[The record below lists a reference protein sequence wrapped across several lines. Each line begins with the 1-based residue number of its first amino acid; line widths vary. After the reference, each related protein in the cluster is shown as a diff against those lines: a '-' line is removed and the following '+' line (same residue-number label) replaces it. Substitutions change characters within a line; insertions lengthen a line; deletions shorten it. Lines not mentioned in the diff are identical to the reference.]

1 MHSAEGVRAPSAPGR
16 HSLSRIIAIVIASL
30 LATAGFTLS
39 PFPAHALTV
48 KDMEIRYNEVVNG
61 DFVLVGNGVLECE
74 TPVASNSGTCDQLH
88 NGVSSS
94 NPQIVNDSFLMSNV
108 NDAPALAAAGAANSS
123 QATVTVPSGA
133 KVVKAQLYWSG
144 STGVRRTDGANENRC
159 GSNARQ
165 ATLPEDTRGGYL
177 TQQPM
182 LQVGVSGQVTRVAP
196 GTVYTEPLAQLSA
209 TDVGYYSTGADVT
222 AAFAGIET
230 GSAQTISVGD
240 LWAAQGPNCYAG
252 WSLAVVYDFGT
263 FDPDNALTG
272 AREVTLY
279 DGHVRKFASDA
290 AADTMLFDG
299 FTALADTASIG
310 MTMYEGDLNISGDT
324 AKYTTSLT
332 GQATALKNTVTQA
345 ANNIGVSHANGSARY
360 AGNGSAAFTNANV
373 DVFTQDSVNLGG
385 TGAESLTLQLETA
398 GDSFLIQN
406 AILSVPVARVLI
418 DKSANGTDDTQTRVA
433 GAPAAFTIR
442 VTNVGQVPLSNLDVS
457 DPLAP
462 DCAVTI
468 PGPIA
473 SGDIYEYTCETTAT
487 VAAYTNTATVTAAV
501 PGYDGD
507 ISDTDT
513 SRVEVSSIDV
523 VKTGALAGASAAGET
538 VDYTFVVT
546 NTGSVPLT
554 NVSLDDRLSGLSA
567 LSYDW
572 PAAAGTLAVGQ
583 SVTATAS
590 YVLTQ
595 ANVNSGKV
603 DNTVTATGTDPAGQT
618 PTDADSE
625 TVPVA
630 SASSIE
636 LIKSAALANGATGIA
651 GDTVDYTF
659 DVTNTGNTTLT
670 GVGIA
675 DPLDGLSALTFG
687 AWPAATGVLLP
698 GQAVSA
704 TATYTLTQADVD
716 AGRVDNTATT
726 TGTTPAGAPV
736 TDTDAA
742 TVPTAGQPGIALV
755 KTGALPNESTGAV
768 GDLIGYNF
776 VLTNTGSLTLSGVT
790 LTDALQGLSEIT
802 YGSWPAAA
810 GTLAPGQSVTATA
823 TYALTQ
829 ADVDAGTVDNTATAA
844 GTPST
849 GTPVSDEDGTT
860 VVVPQT
866 PRIDLVKT
874 GNVTSGTGA
883 LGDTVT
889 YEFTATNT
897 GNVTLTGVGV
907 TDELV
912 GLGALSYEWPAAT
925 GTLLPG
931 EAVTA
936 TATYRLTQAN
946 IDAGFVDNTATVT
959 GTPPTGAPVSDDD
972 DERIITISSPDIALE
987 KIGSLAD
994 AATGIAG
1001 DTVNYTFTVTNSGT
1015 ATLTGVDVTDALPGL
1030 SALTY
1035 GAWPG
1040 AAGTLSPGEQVT
1052 ATATYALSQA
1062 NVDAG
1067 FVDNTASVSG
1077 TPPTGEP
1084 VTDDDNVRVEVP
1096 AAPAIDLIK
1105 LGAFDAG
1112 FSAIAGDGVSYDF
1125 EVTNTG
1131 NVTLTDVTIT
1141 DPLPGL
1147 STLSYTWPG
1156 TAGVLAPGERALATA
1171 TYSLTQADVDAG
1183 EIANVAVATGATPG
1197 GETVDDPDSSTLD
1210 IPEGPAIQ
1218 IVKTGGLAE
1227 NAAGAAGDTVEY
1239 SFEVSNIGNVTLSG
1253 VELTDPLPGLT
1264 ELEFD
1269 AWPSVS
1275 GVLAPGE
1282 SVTAS
1287 ATYALSQADVDHGFV
1302 DNTAST
1308 RGTPPSGAEVSD
1320 SDIATVLIP
1329 ASPALSLVK
1338 TGTLGGGAA
1347 VGDDVEFT
1355 FVVSNTGNTTLT
1367 GVTILDSMA
1376 GLSALSFASWPA
1388 APGVLLPGEGVT
1400 ATASYTL
1407 TSADIDA
1414 GSVTNGAAATG
1425 TPPTGDPVSDSDAVV
1440 VEVPDP
1446 LAETGFAG
1454 VTTFLLLTALA
1465 LLAVGIGVRRIA
1477 RRTVRA

>member
-1 MHSAEGVRAPSAPGR
+1 MQLADGASAPSVSGR
-16 HSLSRIIAIVIASL
+16 HSLFRVFAIVLATL
-30 LATAGFTLS
+30 LVTAGFTLN

-61 DFVLVGNGVLECE
+61 DYVLVGNGVLECE
-74 TPVASNSGTCDQLH
+74 TSVASNSGSCDQLH

-108 NDAPALAAAGAANSS
+108 NDSAALESAGAANSS
-123 QATVTVPSGA
+123 RATVTVPNGA

-165 ATLPEDTRGGYL
+165 ATLPNNTRGGYL

-182 LQVGVSGQVTRVAP
+182 LQVGATGQITRVAP
-196 GTVYTEPLAQLSA
+196 GAVYTEPLADLSA
-209 TDVGYYSTGADVT
+209 SDVGYYSTGADVT
-222 AAFAGIET
+222 AAFANITT

-290 AADTMLFDG
+290 RADTMLFDG

-332 GQATALKNTVTQA
+332 QQATALKNPVTQA
-345 ANNIGVSHANGSARY
+345 SNNIGVSHANGSTRY
-360 AGNGSAAFTNANV
+360 AGNGTGAFTNANV
-373 DVFTQDSVNLGG
+373 DVFTQDSVDLGG
-385 TGAESLTLQLETA
+385 TGARSLTLQLETA

-418 DKSANGTDDTQTRVA
+418 DKSANGTDDSQTRVA
-433 GAPAAFTIR
+433 GTPAAFTIR
-442 VTNVGQVPLSNLDVS
+442 VTNVGQVPLSDLDVS
-457 DPLAP
+457 DSLAP

-473 SGDIYEYTCETTAT
+473 SGDFYEYTCEATAT
-487 VAAYTNTATVTAAV
+487 VAAYTNSATVTAAI

-513 SRVEVSSIDV
+513 SRVEVSGIDV
-523 VKTGALAGASAAGET
+523 VKTGSLTGASAVGET
-538 VDYTFVVT
+538 VDYTFVAT
-546 NTGSVPLT
+546 NTGSVPLA
-554 NVSLDDRLSGLSA
+554 NVSLDDRLPGLSPLTYA
-567 LSYDW
+567 W
-572 PAAAGTLAVGQ
+572 PAAAGTLAAGQ

-590 YVLTQ
+590 YTLTQ
-595 ANVNSGKV
+595 ADVNSGKV
-603 DNTVTATGTDPAGQT
+603 DNTVTARGTDPAGQT
-618 PTDADSE
+618 PTDVADE

-636 LIKSAALANGATGIA
+636 LIKSAALTDGGTGLA
-651 GDTVDYTF
+651 GDTVEYTF

-670 GVGIA
+670 GVGIT
-675 DPLDGLSALTFG
+675 DSLDGLSTLTFG
-687 AWPAATGVLLP
+687 PWPVATGVLLP
-698 GQAVSA
+698 GQTVSA
-704 TATYTLTQADVD
+704 TAEYTLTQADVD
-716 AGRVDNTATT
+716 AGRVDNTATV
-726 TGTTPAGAPV
+726 TGSSPSGAPV
-736 TDTDAA
+736 SDTDDA
-742 TVPTAGQPGIALV
+742 TVPTAGQPGITLV
-755 KTGALPNESTGAV
+755 KTGAIADSSTGAV
-768 GDLIGYNF
+768 GDLIAYNF
-776 VLTNTGSLTLSGVT
+776 VLTNTGSLTLSDVT
-790 LTDALQGLSEIT
+790 LADALRGLSEIT

-810 GTLAPGQSVTATA
+810 GTLAPGQSVSATA
-823 TYALTQ
+823 TYPLTQ
-829 ADVDAGTVDNTATAA
+829 ADVNAGSVENTATAT

-849 GTPVSDEDGTT
+849 GTPVSDEDDST

-874 GNVTSGTGA
+874 GSVTSGTGV

-897 GNVTLTGVGV
+897 GNVTLTDVGV
-907 TDELV
+907 TDELT
-912 GLGALSYEWPAAT
+912 GLSSLSYDWPAAA

-931 EAVTA
+931 EVVTA
-936 TATYRLTQAN
+936 TATYTLTQAN
-946 IDAGFVDNTATVT
+946 IDAGFVDNSAAVT
-959 GTPPTGAPVSDDD
+959 GTPPTGSPVTDDD

-987 KIGSLAD
+987 KAGTLAD
-994 AATGIAG
+994 SATGIAG

-1015 ATLTGVDVTDALPGL
+1015 VTLSTVGVTDALPAL
-1030 SALTY
+1030 SAVTY

-1040 AAGTLSPGEQVT
+1040 AAGTLAPGERVT
-1052 ATATYALSQA
+1052 ATATYILSQA
-1062 NVDAG
+1062 DVDAG
-1067 FVDNTASVSG
+1067 FVDNTASASG

-1084 VTDDDNVRVEVP
+1084 VTDEDDVRVDVP

-1112 FSAIAGDGVSYDF
+1112 FSASAGDGVSYDF
-1125 EVTNTG
+1125 EVVNTG

-1141 DPLPGL
+1141 DPMTGL
-1147 STLSYTWPG
+1147 SALTYTWPG

-1171 TYSLTQADVDAG
+1171 TYELTQADVDAG
-1183 EIANVAVATGATPG
+1183 EIANAAIATGTTPG
-1197 GETVDDPDSSTLD
+1197 GGTVDDPDTSVLD

-1218 IVKTGGLAE
+1218 IVKVGALADT
-1227 NAAGAAGDTVEY
+1227 ASGSAGDTVEY
-1239 SFEVSNIGNVTLSG
+1239 SFDVSNIGNVTLSD
-1253 VELTDPLPGLT
+1253 VDVTDPLQGLS
-1264 ELEFD
+1264 ELEFGN
-1269 AWPSVS
+1269 WPNAT

-1282 SVTAS
+1282 TITAI
-1287 ATYALSQADVDHGFV
+1287 ATYELTQEDVDRGFV

-1308 RGTPPSGAEVSD
+1308 HGTPPSGTVVDDSD
-1320 SDIATVLIP
+1320 SATVLVP
-1329 ASPALSLVK
+1329 ATPSLTLVK
-1338 TGTLGGGAA
+1338 TGALTGGAA
-1347 VGDDVEFT
+1347 IGEKVTFS
-1355 FVVSNTGNTTLT
+1355 FVVSNTGNTTLS
-1367 GVTILDSMA
+1367 GVSIADPLV
-1376 GLSALSFASWPA
+1376 GLSALTFGSWPA
-1388 APGVLLPGEGVT
+1388 GAGVLLPGQSVT
-1400 ATASYTL
+1400 ATASYEL
-1407 TSADIDA
+1407 TAADIDA
-1414 GSVTNGAAATG
+1414 GNVTNGATATG
-1425 TPPTGDPVSDSDAVV
+1425 TPPNGNPVSSSDSVV
-1440 VEVPDP
+1440 VEVPAP
-1446 LAETGFAG
+1446 LAATGAAG
-1454 VTTFLLLTALA
+1454 IAGFLTLTALV
-1465 LLAVGIGVRRIA
+1465 LLGVGLGVKTLAA
-1477 RRTVRA
+1477 RPKRA